1 MAAICDGMLHK
12 LVWQLLPLR
21 FPPTEAIRVLS
32 VDLQRFRCL
41 RARVVP
47 VNDQDVGRRGQCPRA
62 AQPRKDCRSQ
72 QRLSLAAE
80 IVARSRDCR
89 SQPGRTRGPCR
100 KASLRSA
107 RGMDC
112 YGRRYPGSVAGHRL
126 VECVTSFGSKC
137 WAAPPVVS
145 IPVISALVRLSSQKD
160 KQLTPLFSK
169 EPRYPDRLRDC
180 GQGLEAKLPAVRPRN
195 RRAAVAS
202 SVAGLQPRNA
212 VLRGTCL
219 RMLVTSLSAVYSS
232 LMQIQLCN
240 AQ

>member
-1 MAAICDGMLHK
+1 MLHK
-12 LVWQLLPLR
+12 LVWRLLPLR
-21 FPPTEAIRVLS
+21 FPPTGAIPVLS

-41 RARVVP
+41 RAKVVP
-47 VNDQDVGRRGQCPRA
+47 VNDYDAGRRGQCPRA
-62 AQPRKDCRSQ
+62 AHR
-72 QRLSLAAE
+72 AE

-107 RGMDC
+107 RGKDS
-112 YGRRYPGSVAGHRL
+112 YGRRYPGSVAGHWL
-126 VECVTSFGSKC
+126 VECVISFGSKC

-195 RRAAVAS
+195 RKAAVAS